1 MDDHIGIVK
10 IEAILQGGAFE
21 PEDVRA
27 GFVTGDDVVVVVGS
41 PATVLFLA
49 DQVDLRVWLFVG
61 V

>member
-1 MDDHIGIVK
+1 MDDHIWIVK

-49 DQVDLRVWLFVG
+49 DQVDLRVCLFVG